1 MGKRTTMDLHH
12 RPVAI
17 GIAGLGGYAACA
29 RREVLEAMKQPHP
42 LVRLAAIGE
51 PDLAGHAEAADE
63 VRGMGIPLFDSYQR
77 MLKGE
82 IEAVWLPVP
91 IELHRPM
98 TEEALAAGKAV
109 LCEKPP
115 AGAVDD
121 LEAMIAARDRANLP
135 CVVGYQDIYH
145 PATMVLKQQIL
156 TGQIGHV
163 RSASV
168 MACWPRDDRYWG
180 RNKWAG
186 RIRRNGVWVM
196 DSPANNAL
204 SHYINLTLFLLGSE
218 PYLPA
223 VPEMVEAELYRAG
236 PIENYDTVSMRIT
249 LKGDVSA
256 LALLTHACMQK
267 VDPVV
272 QITGDRGMIRV
283 YGSNHA
289 EITSTRGVQSVSL
302 LGSRQH
308 MIARFAKLVRG
319 EADDRAVATLESA
332 MPHLMAINGASEA
345 TAIRNVP
352 KEHVESVPLEHG
364 AMVHAAI
371 GVEEAFVKAAREG
384 RMLHESGR
392 VPWSSPG
399 GKRELGGFRRFKG
412 PRGG

>member
-1 MGKRTTMDLHH
+1 MDLHQ
-12 RPVAI
+12 RPVVI

-29 RREVLEAMKQPHP
+29 RREVFEAMKRPQPP
-42 LVRLAAIGE
+42 VKLAAVCE
-51 PDLAGHAEAADE
+51 PDLEGHADAVDE
-63 VRGMGIPLFDSYQR
+63 LRGLGIHVCKSYKE
-77 MLKGE
+77 MLKGK

-98 TEEALAAGKAV
+98 TTQALAAGKAV

-121 LEAMIAARDRANLP
+121 LQAMIAARDRAKLP

-145 PATMVLKQQIL
+145 PATMLLKQCIL
-156 TGQIGHV
+156 NGQIGQV
-163 RSASV
+163 KSASV

-186 RIRRNGVWVM
+186 RIRRNGIWVL

-204 SHYINLTLFLLGSE
+204 SHYINLTLFLLGPE
-218 PYLPA
+218 PHVPA
-223 VPEMVEAELYRAG
+223 VPELVEAELYRAR
-236 PIENYDTVSMRIT
+236 PIENYDTVSMRVT
-249 LKGDVSA
+249 LKGGVAVLS
-256 LALLTHACMQK
+256 LLTHACTQT

-272 QITGDRGMIRV
+272 QITGDCGMIRA
-283 YGSNHA
+283 YASDHA
-289 EITSTRGVQSVSL
+289 EITTCRGTHTVSL
-302 LGSRQH
+302 LGGRQH
-308 MIARFAKLVRG
+308 MIERFAKLVRR
-319 EADDRAVATLESA
+319 EPDDRAVATLESA
-332 MPHLMAINGASEA
+332 RPHLMVINGASEA
-345 TAIRNVP
+345 TAVCDVP

-364 AMVHAAI
+364 SLVHAAV

-399 GKRELGGFRRFKG
+399 GRRDLNGFRRFNG
-412 PRGG
+412 PMTA